1 MPAAVS
7 SDDQDAQI
15 NQPTIS
21 QNFMKKVSRFGLIGI
36 LTIGVAA
43 LVALLLPI
51 SSRQNSAPG
60 SPAAI
65 GDALQYSEDLHTNL
79 SSHRNTK
86 AARKKRQTPVQWL
99 AALSESKGSI
109 HEKLAQL
116 QAELPR
122 HNVIALWTEL
132 ILAGT
137 WVSSGQ
143 LPGSEKWESEMIFNA
158 LLDALVEAGSAAQTA
173 GLPTEA
179 VASIF
184 SQLINAPHCDGVL
197 RDYSIQRGLILTAD
211 SLPPENP
218 DRQAIISTV
227 LDQLTTENLNEFHA
241 GTALNTFLSFQ
252 DQWSPSERD
261 KIQARIEHLI
271 SSLPKDFIE
280 DRPQV
285 PDGPSLEVCIPLITA
300 IGGWE
305 IQSALPLLRQAIR
318 SGRPSLQIPAIA
330 AWSRLPQKMRETAQ
344 LQEQIETW
352 ATSQS
357 PLQYA
362 ASNAIRVHT
371 SPKP

>member
-7 SDDQDAQI
+7 SDDQDAKI

-60 SPAAI
+60 SPAVI
-65 GDALQYSEDLHTNL
+65 GDALQYSEDPHTDL

-143 LPGSEKWESEMIFNA
+143 LPGSEKWESLGRYQLRRWRKVGWA
-158 LLDALVEAGSAAQTA
+158 HLLGS
-173 GLPTEA
+173 
-179 VASIF
+179 
-184 SQLINAPHCDGVL
+184 
-197 RDYSIQRGLILTAD
+197 
-211 SLPPENP
+211 
-218 DRQAIISTV
+218 
-227 LDQLTTENLNEFHA
+227 
-241 GTALNTFLSFQ
+241 
-252 DQWSPSERD
+252 
-261 KIQARIEHLI
+261 
-271 SSLPKDFIE
+271 
-280 DRPQV
+280 
-285 PDGPSLEVCIPLITA
+285 
-300 IGGWE
+300 
-305 IQSALPLLRQAIR
+305 
-318 SGRPSLQIPAIA
+318 
-330 AWSRLPQKMRETAQ
+330 
-344 LQEQIETW
+344 
-352 ATSQS
+352 
-357 PLQYA
+357 YA
-362 ASNAIRVHT
+362 AC
-371 SPKP
+371 